1 MITLSFKDQ
10 DYNGVAQKVAQFT
23 GKLVSVAKNMLTN
36 VNGTG
41 YYPATVEITDDNDA
55 KHLRP
60 CIIYQTSFDKGMTVG
75 DSYLGSVVIE
85 AGQQPIIKLSSGTG
99 IADRATL
106 ADFGFG
112 EETTSNVETPQADLN
127 SIG

>member
-10 DYNGVAQKVAQFT
+10 DYNGVKQKVANFT
-23 GKLVSVAKNMLTN
+23 GKLISVAKNMLTN

-41 YYPATVEITDDNDA
+41 YYPATVEITDDKGA
-55 KHLRP
+55 KHTRS

-75 DSYLGSVVIE
+75 ESYLGSVVIE

-99 IADRATL
+99 SSERATL
-106 ADFGFG
+106 DDFGFAS
-112 EETTSNVETPQADLN
+112 EPATAEKANLESPF
-127 SIG
+127 